1 MIKNEQSPFEM
12 YALEYDSWFDYHA
25 FAYQSELEAIKR
37 YIPTPG
43 LGVEIGTGTG
53 RFSAPFSISIGV
65 EPSKRMAEIAESR
78 GITVHNATA
87 ENLPF
92 CKEHFDFALMV
103 TTLCFLENP
112 NLALKNIHRILKNK
126 GQFII
131 GIIDKN
137 SELGKIYES
146 MKALDKYYRHANF
159 YSVSEVFRLL
169 EENGFKVEGTCQTIF
184 TNLKTMTAP
193 DPVIDGYGRGAFVVI
208 NSVKSSQKMENKE
221 WKY

>member
-1 MIKNEQSPFEM
+1 MIKNQQSPFEN
-12 YALEYDSWFDYHA
+12 YALEYDRWFDCHA

-37 YIPTPG
+37 YIPTRG

-53 RFSAPFSISIGV
+53 RFSEPFSISIGV
-65 EPSKRMAEIAESR
+65 EPSKSMADIAESR
-78 GITVHNATA
+78 GITVHNTKAD
-87 ENLPF
+87 NLPF

-103 TTLCFLENP
+103 TTFCFLENP

-146 MKALDKYYRHANF
+146 MKELDKYYRHANF
-159 YSVSEVFRLL
+159 YSVNKVFQLL
-169 EENGFKVEGTCQTIF
+169 EESGFQVEESYQTIF
-184 TNLKTMTAP
+184 TNPKTMTAP

-208 NSVKSSQKMENKE
+208 NTVKSSQKMEYKE
-221 WKY
+221 